1 MPGMTI
7 RHASAMPASTWSWL
21 KMNDVTIQIP
31 DDLERNCQVEI
42 EAGDT
47 LDNTTSFEGSVAAL
61 QGGGRHTRQHHQ
73 LRRLRRRAPR
83 AYRQHTHGQAG
94 R

>member
-7 RHASAMPASTWSWL
+7 RHASAMPAPTWSWL
-21 KMNDVTIQIP
+21 KVNDVTIQIP

-61 QGGGRHTRQHHQ
+61 QETA
-73 LRRLRRRAPR
+73 RARTSRPMS
-83 AYRQHTHGQAG
+83 AP
-94 R
+94 

>member
-1 MPGMTI
+1 
-7 RHASAMPASTWSWL
+7 
-21 KMNDVTIQIP
+21 MNDVTSQIP

-61 QGGGRHTRQHHQ
+61 QE
-73 LRRLRRRAPR
+73 LSLI
-83 AYRQHTHGQAG
+83 YI
-94 R
+94 